1 VAGLRSRGCGT
12 TFSGAG
18 AAFLTATGAEYT
30 DTPEAAGWLT
40 RLALTGSPESL
51 AGLAAALASGEISS
65 TNVLPSMDER
75 SRTSALTLTSIL
87 ATARP
92 VEPTTV
98 RDCRTAIE
106 STNVSLTL
114 YSEARRDA
122 SPPGKS
128 TTINRSVGLKT
139 V

>member
-1 VAGLRSRGCGT
+1 
-12 TFSGAG
+12 
-18 AAFLTATGAEYT
+18 LTATGAEYT
-30 DTPEAAGWLT
+30 ETPGAAGWLA
-40 RLALTGSPESL
+40 RFALAGSLESL
-51 AGLAAALASGEISS
+51 AGFAAALASGEISS

-92 VEPTTV
+92 AEPSAV
-98 RDCRTAIE
+98 RAWRTRIE

-114 YSEARRDA
+114 YWDARRDA